1 MRMEG
6 IQGMLNQETA
16 GWIVGMCALVLLIG
30 LGGRYMRRLAAVA
43 LRGGGG
49 NGRHLLSGS
58 AVYGF
63 GDRASCRDQFVQYAG
78 GRSPWFAGDWAFVRG
93 SGDQNIVKN
102 R

>member
-1 MRMEG
+1 MDRGHVCPGAAHRPGRSVYEK
-6 IQGMLNQETA
+6 T
-16 GWIVGMCALVLLIG
+16 
-30 LGGRYMRRLAAVA
+30 GGSGAA
-43 LRGGGG
+43 GGGG

-93 SGDQNIVKN
+93 SGD
-102 R
+102 